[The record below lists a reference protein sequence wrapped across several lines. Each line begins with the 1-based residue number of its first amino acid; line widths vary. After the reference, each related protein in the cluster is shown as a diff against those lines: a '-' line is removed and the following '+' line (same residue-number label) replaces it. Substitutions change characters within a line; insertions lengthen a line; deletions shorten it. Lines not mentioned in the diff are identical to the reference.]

1 MKAKKLLQVFT
12 LLLFVFF
19 LSSFIAYK
27 TGKLNGYFTGN
38 DNISS
43 QIIRA
48 ELQSAANPSVVDSPI
63 HNSSKAPKADTVK
76 ISPAMLSTSK
86 SMVLIDQK
94 VPVTQDVKFTV
105 KDTPKYLK
113 DTIVHL
119 PKH

>member
-27 TGKLNGYFTGN
+27 TGKLNGYFTPN

-43 QIIRA
+43 QTIRA
-48 ELQSAANPSVVDSPI
+48 ELQKTPNQPVVDSPT
-63 HNSSKAPKADTVK
+63 HSPAVKKDTSVRY
-76 ISPAMLSTSK
+76 SPAMMSTSK
-86 SMVLIDQK
+86 SAVVIDQK
-94 VPVTQDVKFTV
+94 MQFDV
-105 KDTPKYLK
+105 KDTPKYLKNNVVK